1 MINITLPD
9 GNLKTFE
16 NAPTGLE
23 LAESI
28 SADFAH
34 NCVAMELDGKLV
46 DLTTPITADAKVR
59 LITQKEPEALH
70 RGPGNI

>member
-1 MINITLPD
+1 MVNITLPD

-28 SADFAH
+28 SADFAR
-34 NCVAMELDGKLV
+34 NCVAMELNKELV
-46 DLTTPITADAKVR
+46 DLSTSISADSGVR
-59 LITQKEPEALH
+59 LITQK
-70 RGPGNI
+70 RR